1 MIDYGKGY
9 SCSWSLM
16 KVDTATWA
24 ACDEMRGLL
33 SASVERDADSDLLE
47 SGSARFDSRVSEDEF
62 YGRLYILMEQSG
74 EVERHP
80 VATFLFSPGP
90 TKDNMG
96 FTDVEYTGRS
106 VLSPAEDKVMLTGS
120 YAPMGTDAAAYAA
133 SLIAAC
139 TPAPVSVEGSFV
151 LTQNYVFAQGTTYM
165 EAARTLL
172 ECAGW
177 RIRVDG
183 NGAITVMPKPV
194 ETKLSLDWAHAS
206 LLAPEVTGDG
216 KLEDRHNRYVA
227 VDGDHRAIV
236 VYDEPDD
243 PASFSRRGRYVDIYD
258 ESPQLCDGESLEE
271 YARRKLYEDVSTMG
285 SKSYV
290 REWWPDT
297 TVNDLVVGSIS
308 SVGLDSDMR
317 VSKQSI
323 STEHGA
329 LVSETSEVLR

>member
-9 SCSWSLM
+9 SCSWSLV
-16 KVDTATWA
+16 KVDIMTWA

-33 SASVERDADSDLLE
+33 SAQVERDSDSDLLE
-47 SGSARFDSRVSEDEF
+47 SGSARFDSMVSEDEF

-80 VATFLFSPGP
+80 VATLLFSPGP
-90 TKDNMG
+90 TNGSIG
-96 FTDVEYTGRS
+96 FSEVEYTGRS

-120 YAPMGTDAAAYAA
+120 YAPSGIDAAAYAA

-139 TPAPVSVEGSFV
+139 TPAPVSVEGSFA
-151 LTQNYVFAQGTTYM
+151 LAQNYVFAQGTTYM

-177 RIRVDG
+177 CIRIDG
-183 NGAITVMPKPV
+183 NGSIAIMPKPV
-194 ETKLSLDWAHAS
+194 EPKLSLDWAHAS
-206 LLAPEVTGDG
+206 LLGPEVSGDG

-227 VDGDHRAIV
+227 VSGDSKAIV
-236 VYDEPDD
+236 VYDDPDD
-243 PASFSRRGRYVDIYD
+243 PASFVRRGRYVDIYD
-258 ESPQLCDGESLEE
+258 ESPQPCDGESLEE
-271 YARRKLYEDVSTMG
+271 YARRKLDEDVSTVG

-297 TVNDLVVGSIS
+297 TVNDIVEGSIA
-308 SVGLDSDMR
+308 SVGLDSAMR
-317 VSKQSI
+317 ISKESI